1 MNQVKMK
8 YLLLYSTI
16 LFNFLSYCQGVNIG
30 LNAQVDYQQL
40 HNTNLNDIWGYE
52 DQAGNEYAIVGA
64 QKGVSIVD
72 VTDPSNPNEVYWHPA
87 SEGVWRD
94 LKEFNGYAYIT
105 TEEVEGLLIID
116 MNPLPNDPIVS
127 TNNYYGPTGDQWST
141 AHNLWIDENGFAY
154 IFGSNRGN
162 GGVIILDL
170 NTDPMNPTEVGT
182 FDDWYVH
189 DGFVRGDTMYLAHI
203 YEGFFSLVDVSD
215 KSNPVLLGTQVTPS
229 SFAHNIWPTD
239 DGKHVFTTD
248 EVTNAYLG
256 TYNVEDPSN
265 ISLTDRIQSSP
276 GDGVVPHNAHVYGD
290 FLVTSY
296 YADGVVIHD
305 ISDPE
310 NMVEVA
316 SYDTYPGTS
325 TSTEGCWGAY
335 PYLPSGTLLVTDIE
349 NGLFVLDANYQ
360 YAAKLEGTV
369 TDELTGDQLQ
379 GVEIE
384 IVGHDQIEK
393 SDLQGAYKT
402 GIGATDTY
410 DITYTKYGYEQ
421 KTITETL
428 TMGDTLFSNVEL
440 TPLPPFNL
448 TINVNDEAGLP
459 ITNAPIRLAHDSV
472 EIDGQTNG
480 LGEASFTLYYED
492 DYEVTIGKWSYFT
505 LCEELV
511 IDETTATLNYELGS
525 GYYDDFSF
533 DYGWSS
539 FGTAT
544 DGLWERAIPNP
555 TGEDPSQSINPYPDS
570 DKDCG
575 DYAFVTGNDPTTNDN
590 VSNGSVT
597 LISPVFDLSSYDDPY
612 IHFERWFFNFFG
624 PENPD
629 DTLFFR
635 LSNGVDN
642 VIIDNAAGNP
652 ANFHKWISVTKR
664 VQDYLAPTATMQ
676 LIITTSDEFA
686 TRNFVEAGVD
696 HFYIVDEAFL
706 TTDEVAQQK
715 WAVYPNP
722 FKEAITID
730 GIEKGSEISL
740 YDIQGKLL
748 IQKVTQAETATISTV
763 DLVPGCYFV
772 KLNGKDTKKIIKN

>member
-16 LFNFLSYCQGVNIG
+16 LITFLSYSQGVNIG
-30 LNAQVDYQQL
+30 LNAKVDYQQL
-40 HNTNLNDIWGYE
+40 HSTNLNDIWGYE

-472 EIDGQTNG
+472 EINGQTNG

-511 IDETTATLNYELGS
+511 IDETTAALNYELGS

>member
-1 MNQVKMK
+1 MNQIKMK

-16 LFNFLSYCQGVNIG
+16 LFSFLSYSQGINIG

-40 HNTNLNDIWGYE
+40 HNTNLNDIWGYV
-52 DQAGNEYAIVGA
+52 DQAGNEYALVGA

-72 VTDPSNPNEVYWHPA
+72 VTDPANPNEVYWHPA
-87 SEGVWRD
+87 NEGVWRD
-94 LKEFNGYAYIT
+94 LKEYNGYAYIT

-127 TNNYYGPTGDQWST
+127 TNNYFGDAGSQWST
-141 AHNLWIDENGFAY
+141 AHNLWIDENGYAY

-189 DGFVRGDTMYLAHI
+189 DGYVRGDTMYLAHI
-203 YEGFFSLVDVSD
+203 YEGFFSMVDISD

-239 DGKHVFTTD
+239 DGSHVFTTD
-248 EVTNAYLG
+248 EVTNAFLG
-256 TYNVEDPSN
+256 AYNVEDPAN
-265 ISLTDRIQSSP
+265 ISITDKIQSSP
-276 GDGVVPHNAHVYGD
+276 GNGVVPHNVHVYGD

-305 ISDPE
+305 ISDPQ

-316 SYDTYPGTS
+316 SYDTYPGSS
-325 TSTEGCWGAY
+325 TSTVGCWGAY

-369 TDELTGDQLQ
+369 TDAITSDPLQ
-379 GVEIE
+379 GVEVE
-384 IVGHDQIEK
+384 VLGHDQTEL
-393 SDLQGAYKT
+393 SDLQGQYKT
-402 GIGATDTY
+402 GLGATDTY

-421 KTITETL
+421 KTVTETL
-428 TMGDTLFSNVEL
+428 TMGDTVFTNVEL
-440 TPLPPFNL
+440 TPLPPFTL

-472 EIDGQTNG
+472 EITGQTDG
-480 LGEASFTLYYED
+480 LGEAEFTLYYD
-492 DYEVTIGKWSYFT
+492 DNYNVTIGKWSYLT
-505 LCEELV
+505 LCDELF
-511 IDETTATLNYELGS
+511 IDETIGTLNYELGE

-533 DYGWSS
+533 DFGWSS

-544 DGLWERAIPNP
+544 DGLWERAIPSP
-555 TGEDPSQSINPYPDS
+555 TGNDPNQSINPYPDS
-570 DKDCG
+570 EEDCG
-575 DYAFVTGNDPTTNDN
+575 EYAFVTGNEPSTGDN

-597 LISPVFDLSSYDDPY
+597 LISPVFDLTSYDDPY
-612 IHFERWFFNFFG
+612 IHYERWFFNFFG

-629 DTLFFR
+629 DTLFIR
-635 LSNGVDN
+635 ISNGIDN
-642 VIIDNAAGNP
+642 VVFDFAPGNP

-664 VQDYLAPTATMQ
+664 VQDYLIPTATMQ
-676 LIITTSDEFA
+676 LIITTSDAFA
-686 TRNFVEAGVD
+686 TRNFVEAGID
-696 HFYIVDEAFL
+696 HFYVVDEAFL
-706 TTDEVAQQK
+706 STDEVTQQK
-715 WAVYPNP
+715 WSVYPNP
-722 FKEAITID
+722 FKEAFTID
-730 GIEKGSEISL
+730 GIEEGSELTL

-748 IQKVTQAETATISTV
+748 MQKVVHDKTVTISTI
-763 DLVPGCYFV
+763 DLLPGCYFV